1 MGGALEMVREMA
13 TVPYPPLGGATD
25 MPVRPLRWP
34 FTCAFESIS
43 RAGELAPADSGV
55 EARPPRE
62 VVPMPAESGDDPIS
76 KTQTMLRAAS
86 ESWSW
91 DAFAYAA
98 DQEYPL
104 ATLAKFL
111 IAHSHAGLTT
121 QLDLDLP
128 ALDRFLLAVDAL
140 YAGPSVHPAVRVGVP
155 RVLLPRGSGGTG
167 GELGQGVGFVGYHNV
182 VHACD
187 VTQTAFALCYLGG
200 LTAALEPLDR
210 LALIIAA
217 VVHDVGHPGVD
228 NEFLNRTESV
238 ASHLWFCDAPL
249 ERFHAV
255 TASSLM
261 RRPEMRFHGR
271 FPPETAEAFEAKVR
285 ALVLATDMRRH
296 FEVIEALEGF
306 ILEVNPPPPPPTP
319 PPERGSDDET
329 ETESEDASD
338 DDDDGEAGAKKD
350 LKPWEEPEEEPPELT
365 CVSPGSVPAAAA
377 DLAAE
382 EMRACLMTVALKAAD
397 LGHLARPLETHRDWV
412 EALQEEFWA
421 HGDRE
426 RAMGEEPS
434 APSRDRKVGGN
445 LMGASTAAF
454 VEQFGAPLFDAMA
467 RAMPLAA
474 TAAEAAKRNLES
486 WGGTW
491 PIKEEEGEGEE
502 GGGRPRVVAS
512 QVIR

>member
-1 MGGALEMVREMA
+1 M
-13 TVPYPPLGGATD
+13 
-25 MPVRPLRWP
+25 
-34 FTCAFESIS
+34 
-43 RAGELAPADSGV
+43 
-55 EARPPRE
+55 
-62 VVPMPAESGDDPIS
+62 
-76 KTQTMLRAAS
+76 
-86 ESWSW
+86 
-91 DAFAYAA
+91 
-98 DQEYPL
+98 
-104 ATLAKFL
+104 
-111 IAHSHAGLTT
+111 
-121 QLDLDLP
+121 
-128 ALDRFLLAVDAL
+128 
-140 YAGPSVHPAVRVGVP
+140 
-155 RVLLPRGSGGTG
+155 LPR
-167 GELGQGVGFVGYHNV
+167 
-182 VHACD
+182 
-187 VTQTAFALCYLGG
+187 G

-306 ILEVNPPPPPPTP
+306 ILEVNPPPPAPTP

-382 EMRACLMTVALKAAD
+382 EMRVPDDRRAESRGSRPPRATPRDAQG
-397 LGHLARPLETHRDWV
+397 LG
-412 EALQEEFWA
+412 
-421 HGDRE
+421 G
-426 RAMGEEPS
+426 
-434 APSRDRKVGGN
+434 
-445 LMGASTAAF
+445 GASGG
-454 VEQFGAPLFDAMA
+454 VLGARGPRA
-467 RAMPLAA
+467 RD
-474 TAAEAAKRNLES
+474 
-486 WGGTW
+486 G
-491 PIKEEEGEGEE
+491 
-502 GGGRPRVVAS
+502 
-512 QVIR
+512 